1 MIKSVYTPMYDP
13 SCHFS
18 FDFFSFFFSF
28 FVLWFRLSGTFDS
41 WFDSL
46 STERLA
52 TILLSSVPL
61 FVFHSFPPH
70 RSPLCMQYNIP
81 HVCFCFFVFFVS
93 KISYGSTMSL
103 MSWNRMKKKN
113 EENRNQFPIITM
125 PSLLFL
131 FCIFEEILICDLVEY
146 RTKQKSINK
155 KRKQTIHLLKECIG
169 MWPLLDIDSCCFF
182 SFSILP
188 VPCDDVTRTHE
199 HTRTNGTHKVYVYIR

>member
-1 MIKSVYTPMYDP
+1 MYDP

-18 FDFFSFFFSF
+18 FDFFSFLFSF

-81 HVCFCFFVFFVS
+81 HVCFCFVFFVS

-103 MSWNRMKKKN
+103 MSWNRMKKKKRGKSKSVPN
-113 EENRNQFPIITM
+113 NNYAVVA
-125 PSLLFL
+125 LF
-131 FCIFEEILICDLVEY
+131 ILYFRGNFDLRSCRVQNK
-146 RTKQKSINK
+146 TKK
-155 KRKQTIHLLKECIG
+155 
-169 MWPLLDIDSCCFF
+169 
-182 SFSILP
+182 
-188 VPCDDVTRTHE
+188 
-199 HTRTNGTHKVYVYIR
+199 Y